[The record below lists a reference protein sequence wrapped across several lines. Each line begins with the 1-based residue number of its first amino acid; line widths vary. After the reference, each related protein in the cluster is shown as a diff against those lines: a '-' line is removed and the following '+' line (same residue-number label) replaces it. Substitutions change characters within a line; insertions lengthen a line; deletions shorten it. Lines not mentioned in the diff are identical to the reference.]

1 MRNYKEDPIYLVM
14 DLETKLVYVRAPS
27 AACATSLSLGLLNS
41 SAFSLPSQLA
51 HRRDEWDDCNFNRN
65 LFRMT
70 SSGFQFEPVLAESLP
85 EQQLRNRELAL
96 IRSAFLY
103 SLEIYCAGELTRIAS
118 YMPQD
123 LVPFLYEELNG
134 SDPDRDAYAQGIEE
148 YAAIHQISC
157 AAAYMELKMKL
168 HASGIVKL
176 RNHAIYEKFA
186 LEMTRSQSK
195 AELEAVHNQAFN
207 ILFNNSKI

>member
-1 MRNYKEDPIYLVM
+1 MRTYKEEPIYLVI
-14 DLETKLVYVRAPS
+14 DQETKLVYARAPS

-41 SAFSLPSQLA
+41 NAFSLPSQLA
-51 HRRDEWDDCNFNRN
+51 HRRDEWDDCNFNRS

-70 SSGFQFEPVLAESLP
+70 SSGFTFEPVLPETLP
-85 EQQLRNRELAL
+85 AQQLKNREIAL

-123 LVPFLYEELNG
+123 LVPFIYQELND

-148 YAAIHQISC
+148 YAAIQKISC
-157 AAAYMELKMKL
+157 AAAYMELKTKL

-186 LEMTRSQSK
+186 QEMTRCK
-195 AELEAVHNQAFN
+195 NKTELEVVHNQAFN